1 MVRRLVVVWLV
12 RLVCVGLV
20 SFLAAAPARAGEG
33 ERQPAPDAPPAAI
46 IEDPKRA
53 DQTRA
58 AVDDADFGPVVT
70 IERID
75 VVGNVLTAA
84 RLIERAL
91 LVHQGDALRTGD
103 PRLRNS
109 RYRVLALGYFVDAQ
123 VRLDRGSAR
132 GQVVLT
138 VEVWERGTFI
148 LNRIF
153 LGASTATPLWA
164 GLDVG
169 DGNFLGSG
177 LTVSGAFVVARAP
190 VWEGGETQWALRLRY
205 SDPSVLGLPLGLRA
219 VFLYN
224 QASEGEERAAP
235 TATPV
240 DDPDNYLGFGYTRIG
255 GKLGV
260 SWEPTRSVSLLA
272 DVRLERVEA
281 DPSRRT
287 YLEAGTSRVAT
298 VAVGLERDTRSDP
311 VLPQAGDHAYVDV
324 EGGGRATGSDYS
336 YARLRGR
343 WQHWWPVVGERHVLS
358 LAARGGIVFGRP
370 PGFDLIYVSELD
382 RLLPPRPL
390 DLSVSTQRPLDLF
403 GQNSA
408 APRLGTAGGVV
419 EVEYRYRLFRR
430 TRRVYGGDL
439 FVAAGVFGLRND
451 LDGYAD
457 YAIDVSCDL
466 GVRLDTE
473 VGIFEVSFANALGR
487 LPL

>member
-1 MVRRLVVVWLV
+1 MVRRLVVVAATAAAWL
-12 RLVCVGLV
+12 GLV
-20 SFLAAAPARAGEG
+20 LLLAEASARADEPEG
-33 ERQPAPDAPPAAI
+33 QPAPDAPPAAI
-46 IEDPKRA
+46 VEDPKRA
-53 DQTRA
+53 DKTR
-58 AVDDADFGPVVT
+58 VGTEDPEFGPVVT

-75 VVGNVLTAA
+75 VVGNVLTAE

-91 LVHQGDALRTGD
+91 LVHEGDALRTGD

-132 GQVVLT
+132 GKVVLT

-205 SDPSVLGLPLGLRA
+205 SDPSVFGLPMGLRA

-224 QASEGEERAAP
+224 QASEGEERAVLPASP
-235 TATPV
+235 A
-240 DDPDNYLGFGYTRIG
+240 DDPDNYLGFGYTRVG
-255 GKLGV
+255 GKVGV

-272 DVRLERVEA
+272 DLRLELVEA

-287 YLEAGTSRVAT
+287 YLEAGTTRVAT
-298 VAVGLERDTRSDP
+298 VAVGVERDTRSDP
-311 VLPQAGDHAYVDV
+311 VLPQMGDHAFLDL
-324 EGGGRATGSDYS
+324 EGGGRATGSDYA
-336 YARLRGR
+336 YARVRGR
-343 WQHWWPVVGERHVLS
+343 WQHWWPIVGERHVLS

-390 DLSVSTQRPLDLF
+390 DLSVSTQRPLDLL

-408 APRLGTAGGVV
+408 APRLGTAGGIV
-419 EVEYRYRLFRR
+419 EAEYRYRLFRR
-430 TRRVYGGDL
+430 TRRIYGGDL

-451 LDGYAD
+451 LDGYPD
-457 YAIDVSCDL
+457 YAVDLSFDL

>member
-1 MVRRLVVVWLV
+1 MVSRPVSVAVAAHAAVLVV
-12 RLVCVGLV
+12 
-20 SFLAAAPARAGEG
+20 SFAPFARADE
-33 ERQPAPDAPPAAI
+33 PTSPPPPDAPPAAI
-46 IEDPKRA
+46 VEDPKAADASRA
-53 DQTRA
+53 GA
-58 AVDDADFGPVVT
+58 DDPGFGPVVT
-70 IERID
+70 IERIE
-75 VVGNVLTAA
+75 VIGNVLTAG

-91 LVHQGDALRTGD
+91 LVHEGDALRTGD

-123 VRLDRGSAR
+123 VRLDRGSER
-132 GQVVLT
+132 GKVVLT

-190 VWEGGETQWALRLRY
+190 VWQAGATQWALRLRY
-205 SDPSVLGLPLGLRA
+205 SDPSVLGLPLGMRA

-224 QASEGEERAAP
+224 HANEGEERAVE
-235 TATPV
+235 TASPA
-240 DDPDNYLGFGYTRIG
+240 DDPDNYLGFGYDRAG
-255 GKLGV
+255 GKLGF

-272 DVRLERVEA
+272 DLRFEHVEA
-281 DPSRRT
+281 DASRRT
-287 YLEAGTSRVAT
+287 YLEAGTSNVAT
-298 VAVGLERDTRSDP
+298 VAIGVERDTRSDP
-311 VLPQAGDHAYVDV
+311 VLPQTGDHAYLDF
-324 EGGGRATGSDYS
+324 EAGGRATGSDYH

-343 WQHWWPVVGERHVLS
+343 WQHWWPLAGERHTLS

-390 DLSVSTQRPLDLF
+390 DLSVSTQRPLDLL
-403 GQNSA
+403 GGNSA
-408 APRLGTAGGVV
+408 APRLGSAGGVA

-430 TRRVYGGDL
+430 TQRVYGGDL

-451 LDGYAD
+451 LAD
-457 YAIDVSCDL
+457 YADHAVDLSFDV

-473 VGIFEVSFANALGR
+473 VGIFEISFANALGR